1 MANSYE
7 LKRAKEFEL
16 SVINYFNSHSSHS
29 FSKRKVDLNGVMFEF
44 DLVSDD
50 GEIIGDAKF
59 LKNIKVPAAKWD
71 NISHYVWLLEHSR
84 AKIKFMVFGNDR
96 EVPERYLKRFEPL
109 TGDVEFYFF
118 NNECL
123 EPLGSKD
130 NHRLESIL
138 LTK

>member
-16 SVINYFNSHSSHS
+16 SVINFLNSQSSHS

-59 LKNIKVPAAKWD
+59 LKNIKIPAAKWD
-71 NISHYVWLLEHSR
+71 NISHYIWLLEHSR

-118 NNECL
+118 SNERL
-123 EPLGSKD
+123 ERLGSYGDYK
-130 NHRLESIL
+130 LESIMV
-138 LTK
+138 TK

>member
-16 SVINYFNSHSSHS
+16 SVINFLNSHSSQS
-29 FSKRKVDLNGVMFEF
+29 FSKRKVNLNGVMFEF
-44 DLVSDD
+44 DFVSDD

-71 NISHYVWLLEHSR
+71 NISQYVWLLEHYK
-84 AKIKFMVFGNDR
+84 AKIKFMIFGNDR

-118 NNECL
+118 NNEHL
-123 EPLGSKD
+123 DPLGTKG
-130 NHRLESIL
+130 HYKLESIL
-138 LTK
+138 STK

>member
-59 LKNIKVPAAKWD
+59 LKNVKDPAAKWD
-71 NISHYVWLLEHSR
+71 NISHYIWLLEHSR

-118 NNECL
+118 SNERL
-123 EPLGSKD
+123 ERLGSHGDYK
-130 NHRLESIL
+130 LESIL
-138 LTK
+138 LSQ